1 MISLI
6 EIIGRY
12 VIPDKKTYMISS
24 VDDVS
29 GLPTS
34 NGLSSN
40 KCAHGSIAYTNDMQ
54 HVYML
59 GNDDV
64 WREI

>member
-6 EIIGRY
+6 EILGRWI
-12 VIPDKKTYMISS
+12 VPDKKTYLISS
-24 VDDVS
+24 TEDVAN
-29 GLPTS
+29 LPTS
-34 NGLSSN
+34 KGKNG
-40 KCAHGSIAYTNDMQ
+40 CTYGSMAYTNDMQ